1 MQKVFQ
7 INLLIVVD
15 LKILQL
21 SYWSWAMDMCEKF
34 RITLYPQKE
43 NKKVLVEKRFLKNAT
58 R

>member
-1 MQKVFQ
+1 
-7 INLLIVVD
+7 
-15 LKILQL
+15 
-21 SYWSWAMDMCEKF
+21 MDMCEKF